1 MTAQPSVRTRAH
13 GNMPDMEQ
21 PTEALI
27 SVDIEAAGPSPSTGS
42 LLSIGACL
50 IEDPEVGYYV
60 ELRPIAE
67 RDWDDEA
74 EAIHGL
80 SRDRLVRDGL
90 EPTDAMQQFA
100 AWVETITAG

>member
-1 MTAQPSVRTRAH
+1 MNAARPRMAPCP
-13 GNMPDMEQ
+13 GMEGRR
-21 PTEALI
+21 EALV

-50 IEDPEVGYYV
+50 IDDPSVGYYV

-67 RDWDDEA
+67 HGWDEQA

-80 SRDRLVRDGL
+80 SRERLMRDAR
-90 EPTDAMQQFA
+90 EPADAMRDFA
-100 AWVETITAG
+100 AWLDSSTAGRQP